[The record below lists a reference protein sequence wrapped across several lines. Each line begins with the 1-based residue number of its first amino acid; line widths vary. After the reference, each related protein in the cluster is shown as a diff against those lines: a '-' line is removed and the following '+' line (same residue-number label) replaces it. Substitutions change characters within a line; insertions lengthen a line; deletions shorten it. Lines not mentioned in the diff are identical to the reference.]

1 MHVDLLIRNGRV
13 IDPAQG
19 TNEVRDI
26 AITNGRVVDL
36 SSLDDGSSSEP
47 LSANEV
53 IDATGKLVVPGMID
67 AHAHFAPRGNAL
79 AHCDPVLSTIPV
91 GITCAI
97 DQGTTGVAN
106 YRIYLES
113 LRNTLLK
120 FKLNL
125 SFADVGLTGI
135 GTIDGVYPTELYDW
149 KTWDSKID
157 LWRTAFERYPDEL
170 FGMKIRIPAKALF
183 INGVPQGMR
192 VLEEAVRICDVLG
205 KPLTVHICE
214 APGPMAEIAELLRP
228 GDTMTHIFHGDEDNT
243 ILDSTGALRP
253 EIIDAR
259 SRGVWVD
266 TAEDVGNTSLAVA
279 EQAIKQ
285 GFWPDAFSTDTT
297 LYSIY
302 RSNRVLLPHL
312 MSKYLEWGMPLDEV
326 IRRATENPAR
336 HFGILGTV
344 GTLAPGAWGDAVI
357 MEVREQPTTFTDK
370 FGNVAYGT
378 RLFTPLCTVVEGNIA
393 FRSMD
398 FLPER

>member
-1 MHVDLLIRNGRV
+1 
-13 IDPAQG
+13 
-19 TNEVRDI
+19 
-26 AITNGRVVDL
+26 
-36 SSLDDGSSSEP
+36 
-47 LSANEV
+47 
-53 IDATGKLVVPGMID
+53 
-67 AHAHFAPRGNAL
+67 
-79 AHCDPVLSTIPV
+79 
-91 GITCAI
+91 
-97 DQGTTGVAN
+97 
-106 YRIYLES
+106 
-113 LRNTLLK
+113 
-120 FKLNL
+120 
-125 SFADVGLTGI
+125 
-135 GTIDGVYPTELYDW
+135 
-149 KTWDSKID
+149 
-157 LWRTAFERYPDEL
+157 
-170 FGMKIRIPAKALF
+170 
-183 INGVPQGMR
+183 
-192 VLEEAVRICDVLG
+192 
-205 KPLTVHICE
+205 
-214 APGPMAEIAELLRP
+214 
-228 GDTMTHIFHGDEDNT
+228 MTHIFHGDEDNT